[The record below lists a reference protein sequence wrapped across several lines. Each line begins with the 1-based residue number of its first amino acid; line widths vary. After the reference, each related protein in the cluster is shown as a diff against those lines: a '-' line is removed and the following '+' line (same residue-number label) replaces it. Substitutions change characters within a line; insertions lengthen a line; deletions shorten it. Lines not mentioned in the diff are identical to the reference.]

1 MRCKFCN
8 NTRVIEFDSIK
19 SLFYSN
25 KSYTL
30 YECKNCG
37 CQFFDIHQHE
47 ISIDDMY
54 ESLANE
60 KVQLSIQFS
69 PRQYWTDQ
77 KNLILKMVSREPTS
91 ILDVGCRTGDFLLH
105 FNKDIIREG
114 VEISNSCAEIAMK
127 RGLDIYNQSIEDL
140 SFTKTYEVV
149 TAYNILEHLIDPK
162 KFLRKLTSITKKE
175 GVIAILIPTH
185 ECLKVKVLKK
195 LRRQWHMYVPP
206 EHLNFF
212 SRRYLDSFMEY
223 YGFKLMKRYYSS
235 GGLFNPFKKIRFL
248 NWVFGKFM
256 YYIDKLILY
265 QLPLFD
271 HVFSYYKKIR

>member
-8 NTRVIEFDSIK
+8 NTRVIEYDSIK

-77 KNLILKMVSREPTS
+77 KNLI
-91 ILDVGCRTGDFLLH
+91 
-105 FNKDIIREG
+105 FN
-114 VEISNSCAEIAMK
+114 A
-127 RGLDIYNQSIEDL
+127 
-140 SFTKTYEVV
+140 F
-149 TAYNILEHLIDPK
+149 
-162 KFLRKLTSITKKE
+162 
-175 GVIAILIPTH
+175 
-185 ECLKVKVLKK
+185 
-195 LRRQWHMYVPP
+195 
-206 EHLNFF
+206 
-212 SRRYLDSFMEY
+212 
-223 YGFKLMKRYYSS
+223 
-235 GGLFNPFKKIRFL
+235 
-248 NWVFGKFM
+248 
-256 YYIDKLILY
+256 
-265 QLPLFD
+265 
-271 HVFSYYKKIR
+271 